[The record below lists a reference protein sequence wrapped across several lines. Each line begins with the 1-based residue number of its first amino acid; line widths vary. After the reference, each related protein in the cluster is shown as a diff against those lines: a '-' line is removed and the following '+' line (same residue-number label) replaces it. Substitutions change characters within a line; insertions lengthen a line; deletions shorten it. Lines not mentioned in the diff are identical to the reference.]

1 MATGDIIRAHDVDV
15 GQITLGV
22 PKSLDNGG
30 KMIPLFHKGRPLIM
44 QTPIMDVPFGLSKF
58 PGDKGDKVTLSISF
72 KNQPDFQNLF
82 KDVDG
87 KCIDEG
93 FKNGFAWF
101 KKKFQSKDV
110 VEALYTP
117 VVRFSKDKETGEIN
131 DKYPPTL
138 NLSIPMKDGEYKVEV
153 YDANRKQIDLDT
165 VNLKGSSVVAI
176 IQCNGIWVAGG
187 KFGCKF
193 RVLQVQVKASS
204 ASSKINGYS
213 FLEDERIEDS

>member
-1 MATGDIIRAHDVDV
+1 
-15 GQITLGV
+15 
-22 PKSLDNGG
+22 
-30 KMIPLFHKGRPLIM
+30 
-44 QTPIMDVPFGLSKF
+44 
-58 PGDKGDKVTLSISF
+58 
-72 KNQPDFQNLF
+72 
-82 KDVDG
+82 
-87 KCIDEG
+87 
-93 FKNGFAWF
+93 
-101 KKKFQSKDV
+101 
-110 VEALYTP
+110 
-117 VVRFSKDKETGEIN
+117 
-131 DKYPPTL
+131 
-138 NLSIPMKDGEYKVEV
+138 MKDGEYKVEV